1 MSLSDDAKGHIDR
14 NKITQVIEN
23 LVSNAVKYSQEGGLI
38 EITTAQKDRLL
49 QVNIKDQGSG
59 MSEGQIERI
68 FDKFYRVDNSNT
80 AISGLGLGMSIVK
93 SIIEG
98 HDGRIWVV
106 SSEEKG
112 TCVCFTI
119 PLQKDINNQTIQSII

>member
-1 MSLSDDAKGHIDR
+1 
-14 NKITQVIEN
+14 
-23 LVSNAVKYSQEGGLI
+23 
-38 EITTAQKDRLL
+38 
-49 QVNIKDQGSG
+49 

-98 HDGRIWVV
+98 HDGLIWVV
-106 SSEEKG
+106 SSVEQG
-112 TCVCFTI
+112 TCVSFTI
-119 PLQKDINNQTIQSII
+119 PLQKDINDQSIQSTI